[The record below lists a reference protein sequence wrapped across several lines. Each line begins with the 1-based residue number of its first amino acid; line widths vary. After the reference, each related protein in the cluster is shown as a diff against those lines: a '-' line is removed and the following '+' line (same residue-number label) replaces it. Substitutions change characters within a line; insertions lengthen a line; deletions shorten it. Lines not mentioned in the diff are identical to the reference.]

1 MLALIVWLLASVLLA
16 APTVAV
22 GAPGNDASECAVG
35 VDFLGFS
42 DALNKQTYE
51 GTNVGGLSALTYDRS
66 RGVYYSLVDNE
77 DSTAARYYT
86 LRIPLD
92 GGTLGEPTIL
102 DVTTLRDAS
111 GQPYT
116 GENYDG
122 EGIALT
128 HTRQLLISSE
138 TEPSIRRFSL
148 DGRLLEELPVPRRFV
163 VAPAGEATTNRSLE
177 SLALSPNNRSLFTAV
192 EAPLAPDGQT
202 ADGGNRIRILRY
214 EDCGPGGLEPVE
226 QFFYLTEAGQSVVEI
241 VALSETQ
248 LLVLERGFTPG
259 VGNTVRVFQVSLRGA
274 PDISNAES
282 LATAGVAPVEKTLLL
297 DVAACPPSGATT
309 PGTQSNPLLDNYE
322 SLALGP
328 RLPGGQRSLL
338 LQSDDN
344 FSAGQVTR
352 IIALGVENARLQP
365 WAESLRQRGENIH
378 E

>member
-1 MLALIVWLLASVLLA
+1 MADGGRWITPGVPSRWGTGHKGRAPMLALIVWLLASVLLA

-42 DALNKQTYE
+42 EALNKQTYE

-116 GENYDG
+116 GENFDG

-163 VAPAGEATTNRSLE
+163 RV
-177 SLALSPNNRSLFTAV
+177 
-192 EAPLAPDGQT
+192 
-202 ADGGNRIRILRY
+202 
-214 EDCGPGGLEPVE
+214 
-226 QFFYLTEAGQSVVEI
+226 QS
-241 VALSETQ
+241 
-248 LLVLERGFTPG
+248 
-259 VGNTVRVFQVSLRGA
+259 
-274 PDISNAES
+274 
-282 LATAGVAPVEKTLLL
+282 
-297 DVAACPPSGATT
+297 
-309 PGTQSNPLLDNYE
+309 
-322 SLALGP
+322 
-328 RLPGGQRSLL
+328 
-338 LQSDDN
+338 
-344 FSAGQVTR
+344 
-352 IIALGVENARLQP
+352 
-365 WAESLRQRGENIH
+365 
-378 E
+378 